1 MFGILET
8 VQTWH
13 TFKKSGHICTKR
25 LEHALTACLFT
36 SFMRHLD
43 RAFGSRSMNP
53 WEYKP
58 QGHSKVGPVW
68 QRALEVKIIKRFW
81 SLLCIQTIFQVHQ
94 NLKLKNRAS
103 FLFLFS
109 IRPKSKHNFYCQEPK
124 NSLFLNYTEIF
135 ILKSNMKLLVL
146 LVASI
151 TSELIEI
158 EDSIFRKNFNHI
170 FFYFEFW

>member
-1 MFGILET
+1 MTQFNLKSSVGHSDNIYFWSERHDENVRYSRNCPHLAYFQKFGPSLH
-8 VQTWH
+8 Q
-13 TFKKSGHICTKR
+13 
-25 LEHALTACLFT
+25 ALGACLYSVTFH
-36 SFMRHLD
+36 HLY
-43 RAFGSRSMNP
+43 GPCIGPRSMNP

-109 IRPKSKHNFYCQEPK
+109 IRPKSKHNFYCQKPK
-124 NSLFLNYTEIF
+124 NSIF
-135 ILKSNMKLLVL
+135 W
-146 LVASI
+146 
-151 TSELIEI
+151 
-158 EDSIFRKNFNHI
+158 KN
-170 FFYFEFW
+170 

>member
-1 MFGILET
+1 MAWTQIKHIKHTIMTQKMTQFNLKSSVGHSDNIYFWSERHDENVRYSRNCPNLAYFQKFGPSLH
-8 VQTWH
+8 Q
-13 TFKKSGHICTKR
+13 
-25 LEHALTACLFT
+25 ALRTCLNSVPFHH
-36 SFMRHLD
+36 FHE
-43 RAFGSRSMNP
+43 AFGSRSMNP

-124 NSLFLNYTEIF
+124 NSFFLTIQ
-135 ILKSNMKLLVL
+135 
-146 LVASI
+146 
-151 TSELIEI
+151 
-158 EDSIFRKNFNHI
+158 
-170 FFYFEFW
+170 